1 MARLLVTARGH
12 IEYRGKRYTPPPP
25 EELRGHRYYDLE
37 LAEAAVVAA
46 EAGANMMALTYLTT
60 AVATAMINTMTA
72 TGLFMGINSGN
83 PANTGA
89 NEIAPGT
96 GYTGNRQA
104 VTWAAFATD
113 HQTSSNTQTFPLLAV
128 QAGGIPYFSIWTAAT
143 AGTVLTAGPTSG
155 LTGSIPN
162 GANVVFTNGITLT
175 VAG

>member
-1 MARLLVTARGH
+1 MARLLIVARGH
-12 IEYRGKRYTPPPP
+12 IEYEGKRYTPDPP
-25 EELRGHRYYDLE
+25 EELRGHRYYDLKLRE
-37 LAEAAVVAA
+37 EALVAA
-46 EAGANMMALTYLTT
+46 EAGAVMALTYLTVAT
-60 AVATAMINTMTA
+60 ATAMIATMTN

-83 PANTGA
+83 PGNTGA

-128 QAGGIPYFSIWTAAT
+128 QSGGVPYFSIWTAAT

-155 LTGSIPN
+155 LSGSIPN